1 MARLALGIDVGTTTA
16 KAVLADAEG
25 RLLADHTAA
34 YVYSKPRPGWA
45 EQHPED
51 WWQAV
56 CRIVRAL
63 LSQQP
68 GAKERIAAVGVSGQ
82 GVASVLL
89 DRQGKALRPA
99 IIWLDCRSA
108 PQADQ
113 IQARSGERI
122 AAISGKNPAPY
133 NVEPKLLWVKQ
144 NEPEIWK
151 RVWKTL
157 TTTAYI
163 NYRLTARAVMN
174 HSDGGI
180 LLGYDLARREWS
192 QETIELMGIPPSV
205 YCELAPC
212 HEVIG
217 AVTQQAAE
225 ETGLRQ
231 GTPVIAG
238 GEDTSAAGLAMGAT
252 SSETAQLSMGS
263 ASTVYVPL
271 ANSATDPR
279 LLAFPHVI
287 EGLTLVG
294 GSMVAGGT
302 AMDWITGVI
311 SEASCDNA
319 SGRIQA
325 LTSEAAQVP
334 AGSEGLIFLPYLAG
348 ELQPI
353 NNGFARG
360 VFFGL
365 DLSKTRGHFIRAVME
380 GTALAIEHNLSITQ
394 ELGAEVRRLVAV
406 GGPTRNRLWCQIIA
420 DVTGIPIQV
429 VHERGGAALGDAILA
444 AMGAGLIESTETMQ
458 RHHVVAGECFV
469 PDSGRR
475 HLYQETFRIYRD
487 LYPQLKEL
495 FPRLANLPQPEE
507 GAGHSSHD

>member
-1 MARLALGIDVGTTTA
+1 MSSLTLGIDVGTTTA
-16 KAVLADAEG
+16 KAVLADIEG
-25 RLLADHTAA
+25 KLLGEHTSGYTYA
-34 YVYSKPRPGWA
+34 KPRPGWA
-45 EQHPED
+45 EQDPED

-56 CRIVRAL
+56 CHAL
-63 LSQQP
+63 REVLKQYP
-68 GAKERIAAVGVSGQ
+68 RAKEQIAGVGVSGQ
-82 GVASVLL
+82 GVAAVLL
-89 DRQGKALRPA
+89 DGQERPLRPA
-99 IIWLDCRSA
+99 MLWLDCRSA
-108 PQADQ
+108 AQADE
-113 IQARSGERI
+113 IQLRSGERI
-122 AAISGKNPAPY
+122 AAISGKNAAPY

-144 NEPEIWK
+144 NEPDIWR

-163 NYRLTARAVMN
+163 TYRLTGRVVMN

-192 QETIELMGIPPSV
+192 PEAMELLGVPPSV

-217 AVTQQAAE
+217 AVTKQAAE

-238 GEDTSAAGLAMGAT
+238 GEDTSAAGLAMGVT

-271 ANSATDPR
+271 ANAAIDPR
-279 LLAFPHVI
+279 LLAFPHVVD
-287 EGLTLVG
+287 GLTLVG
-294 GSMVAGGT
+294 GSMIAGGN
-302 AMDWITGVI
+302 AMDWIAGVI
-311 SEASCDNA
+311 SEANSDNPSA
-319 SGRIQA
+319 RIQT
-325 LTSEAAQVP
+325 LTQEAAQVP
-334 AGSEGLIFLPYLAG
+334 AASDGLIFLPYLAG

-365 DLSKTRGHFIRAVME
+365 DLSKTRGHLMRAVME
-380 GTALAIEHNLSITQ
+380 GTAFAIEHNLSITQ
-394 ELGAEVRRLVAV
+394 SLGAEVRTLIAV

-420 DVTGIPIQV
+420 DVTGIPVQV
-429 VHERGGAALGDAILA
+429 MQERGGAALGDAILA
-444 AMGAGLIESTETMQ
+444 ALGTGLIGSPEAMQQ
-458 RHHVVAGECFV
+458 RHAVAGERFE

-475 HLYQETFRIYRD
+475 QVYQEAFRIYKD
-487 LYPQLKEL
+487 IYPRVKEL
-495 FPRLANLPQPEE
+495 FPRLANLTNLEE
-507 GAGHSSHD
+507 EAV